1 VRLPKVP
8 AYKVD
13 LAEMWFWILA
23 AIPTCL
29 WLRDSILWVLMISL
43 YANAK
48 TAHGASKAERGRKEV
63 REMHDDL

>member
-1 VRLPKVP
+1 VKLPHVEP
-8 AYKVD
+8 YKVD

-23 AIPTCL
+23 AIPTLL

-48 TAHGASKAERGRKEV
+48 TAHGASKSERARKEV
-63 REMHDDL
+63 RESQQ